1 MAEDELKNNKNEGW
15 NKENDNNNVLEFD
28 SNGLELDKK
37 NEDGSSLY
45 SSDEE
50 LDVSDIAKGILNEY
64 SNTQKE
70 ENKENVEV
78 EQSSEISDNGN
89 QEEVTKQEN
98 SEISRDVSS
107 SNVSLSESEISDT
120 SDDDISEDSQNSSK
134 SKFSIKKKNTKE
146 QINTR
151 ITKCV
156 EEINETLKN
165 DPLKPEDVEKINGLN
180 KEIHDLVK
188 NNLNIK
194 DFLKSDNF
202 TNIKND
208 DIKKVLRRSLIWS
221 APNIADRLV
230 VRPLKGAYD
239 VVRHPMH
246 HKKIVLSVTSPVWVP
261 LGIGAAGVAIGVGV
275 PVAAVGIPSYGIYKG
290 AKKIDD
296 VRKGKSADKKAR
308 EEAKKRLEDGADI
321 KQNEGE
327 IKKEKHS
334 NTKIMERYQKMTFKE
349 ILKKRE
355 KRIDKLSKF
364 FNRNNNADGILENNS
379 ENPELSRAK
388 RKVNIINTELLSK
401 MASRNDVN
409 DYKDLNLE
417 QLIRM
422 KSIANTNKKYMNEEI
437 KGGLDN
443 NKQIFMGAVAEKI
456 KEGKTKGINAK
467 SFKEFMNNLDKD
479 EVRHLSDA
487 LENVNYKELN
497 KKSLKIVMGVLA
509 KQRENV
515 KIDGG
520 EINDLQNKMDEIFHY
535 ATRTKGLKDNVATK
549 YIPDGVGK
557 PQLHQGK
564 DYSLLARALFNV
576 EDRNMKTRDAMLDYL
591 NQNIIKPNK
600 EKDKVVFA
608 ELKNDNDKIMNK
620 TSVKLDQNK
629 YERYSV
635 KELME
640 KRVKLTNEIIEN
652 YKEHN
657 KNGFNVKNK
666 LEQLVNIDNVLEK
679 VINNTLNKDGVN
691 IASVIYGMSPKA
703 LESLKELTEKMKI
716 DRKNDLLDEMRQ
728 KNDVTIMD
736 LKESENNLTENISN
750 YDINIGNSSIENIS
764 SYGNNSENSSIEDI
778 NNSKKGSIE
787 NSIPKLN
794 ENNQQELPA
803 EDAITQPSQ
812 PTPPAA
818 PSVAGNGPAATVA
831 SGNIPPLPP
840 QTPVVGNVPLPQQP
854 TNVEINK
861 SEKKSDAKGELGDII
876 TDLSNKNNKNK
887 QEERISQIIGALGDD
902 AKGAKKINIIINGN
916 DLTVQIEKEN
926 ASISEKKVSIESN
939 EVKCSEI
946 RDRTNIEGFEKLY
959 GGSIKDVKKRVKITD
974 IEKEIEGR
982 NKENITSSAIGNYK
996 KGFVKDMARQF
1007 ESKGKN
1013 LS

>member
-15 NKENDNNNVLEFD
+15 NKENNNNNVLEFD

-221 APNIADRLV
+221 SPNIADRLV
-230 VRPLKGAYD
+230 VRPVKGAWD

-261 LGIGAAGVAIGVGV
+261 LGIAAAGVAVGVGV

-290 AKKIDD
+290 AKMGVEKINN
-296 VRKGKSADKKAR
+296 VRKRKSIDKIRRKGIKDFIENGAKIIQEEGK
-308 EEAKKRLEDGADI
+308 I
-321 KQNEGE
+321 T
-327 IKKEKHS
+327 KEKHS
-334 NTKIMERYQKMTFKE
+334 NTKIMERYQKLTFKE

-364 FNRNNNADGILENNS
+364 VNDINVLRKNIDTV
-379 ENPELSRAK
+379 ELSRAK

-422 KSIANTNKKYMNEEI
+422 KNIAKAEKDKENISNEI
-437 KGGLDN
+437 RRGLDDN
-443 NKQIFMGAVAEKI
+443 EGIFMEAVVEKI
-456 KEGKTKGINAK
+456 KEGKTKGINAE
-467 SFKEFMNNLDKD
+467 SFKKFMEGLSESEVGYLMDK
-479 EVRHLSDA
+479 LKG
-487 LENVNYKELN
+487 VNYKELN
-497 KKSLKIVMGVLA
+497 KKSLKMVMGMLA
-509 KQRENV
+509 KGREEH
-515 KIDGG
+515 KIIMEKLKRGDLTGIG
-520 EINDLQNKMDEIFHY
+520 ESIIEEVGKKYTDRDKGELKNIAIKILDEYMENLQNKMDEIYHY
-535 ATRTKGLKDNVATK
+535 ATRTKGYKSNVVTK
-549 YIPDGVGK
+549 YIPEGVSK
-557 PQLHQGK
+557 PSLHEGK

-620 TSVKLDQNK
+620 ISVKLDQNK

-640 KRVKLTNEIIEN
+640 KRVKLTNEIIKN

-679 VINNTLNKDGVN
+679 VINNTLNKGVD
-691 IASVIYGMSPKA
+691 IESVTKDMSKKA
-703 LESLKELTEKMKI
+703 LESLKELTGKMQVDGKLKGQIEEQLEKI
-716 DRKNDLLDEMRQ
+716 NLDRSM
-728 KNDVTIMD
+728 
-736 LKESENNLTENISN
+736 
-750 YDINIGNSSIENIS
+750 
-764 SYGNNSENSSIEDI
+764 
-778 NNSKKGSIE
+778 E
-787 NSIPKLN
+787 NSISESN
-794 ENNQQELPA
+794 QELPSPEQTA
-803 EDAITQPSQ
+803 PQASAQPSSVDVS
-812 PTPPAA
+812 PAE
-818 PSVAGNGPAATVA
+818 
-831 SGNIPPLPP
+831 
-840 QTPVVGNVPLPQQP
+840 QQPVVGNVPQTPQQQQQ
-854 TNVEINK
+854 TNVEV
-861 SEKKSDAKGELGDII
+861 KKSGKESNAEGELGDMIK
-876 TDLSNKNNKNK
+876 DLSNKEDRPK
-887 QEERISQIIGALGDD
+887 QEERINQIIGALGKD
-902 AKGAKKINIIINGN
+902 AEGAEEINIIINGN
-916 DLTVQIEKEN
+916 DLNVQIKKSGKVIPEKEVKIKE
-926 ASISEKKVSIESN
+926 SKVECIDRIQRT
-939 EVKCSEI
+939 EI
-946 RDRTNIEGFEKLY
+946 GGFENMY
-959 GGSIKDVKKRVKITD
+959 SGQRNINKDVKINEIGREAENRTD
-974 IEKEIEGR
+974 TLKR
-982 NKENITSSAIGNYK
+982 NKSLSSLSGNNK
-996 KGFVKDMARQF
+996 SNNR
-1007 ESKGKN
+1007 SKNSLNLGKN
-1013 LS
+1013 